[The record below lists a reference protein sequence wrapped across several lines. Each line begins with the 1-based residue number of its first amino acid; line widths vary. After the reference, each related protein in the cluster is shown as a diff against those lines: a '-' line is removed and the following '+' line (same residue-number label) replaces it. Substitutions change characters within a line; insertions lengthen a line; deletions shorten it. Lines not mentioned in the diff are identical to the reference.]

1 MNMLTPS
8 RLFSPSATDSSGQ
21 PKSGQLKSGQPK
33 SDQPSGHSS
42 NNAKHRTPTHG
53 VIIDRHEQPIPLD
66 LQGINSIPALCNLS
80 FNTYRTGHC
89 LASRESGHWR
99 WLATEDVQCEV
110 RRLSLGMLRSGVAPG
125 SRVGLIGDPSPHW
138 LIADLAIMAIGAVT
152 VPLFPTMSAEHLRH
166 AIDHTATR
174 AVIVLGASGWQRIVG
189 ELGRFRVVIV
199 RGAGAIGGRV
209 LGWHDVQAMGDA
221 VSYDDPGLYAR
232 SVAHLR
238 PDDVA
243 TIIHTSG
250 STGLPKGVELTH
262 SNLVMQIRGA
272 AEVFPLAAGRDRA
285 LSCLPLAHVFERVVV
300 YTYVVQGAP
309 VFFADDVKN
318 VGALLREVKPAV
330 IAAVPRLIEKLHARI
345 RTQVAESVVIKRQLG
360 QWALE
365 MANRT
370 ETPAR
375 TTQPLAL
382 RIADR
387 LIYSKLRQAL
397 GGELK
402 YFIVGG
408 AALSSDLQR
417 FLSGVGI
424 PCFTGYGMT
433 EASPVISVN
442 RPGASRIGTVGQA
455 FPGVLIRIAPD
466 GEIQASGTNIMHGYH
481 RDAVATALTM
491 TTDGWLRTG
500 DCGQLDADGFLT
512 ITGRAKELFKTSNGK
527 YVAPVPIEQALV
539 AEAQETGG
547 LIDQVMIVAE
557 GRPCVGALL
566 FADGE
571 AVRRRKQILGFDSL
585 TDEEFLTRPE
595 VATAIQEDLKQVV
608 ERVNSTLDHW
618 QHVRCW
624 HFVTAPP
631 SIDRDELTPTMKLRR
646 HVLMQRY
653 QGLIDRMYAQ
663 RPQVAGGDHG

>member
-1 MNMLTPS
+1 MNMLAPS
-8 RLFSPSATDSSGQ
+8 RFNASTSTPAG
-21 PKSGQLKSGQPK
+21 
-33 SDQPSGHSS
+33 S
-42 NNAKHRTPTHG
+42 NGTKYRTPTHG
-53 VIIDRHEQPIPLD
+53 VVIDHQAPPSRLD
-66 LQGINSIPALCNLS
+66 LSGIGSVPALCDLA
-80 FNTYRTGHC
+80 FNTYRSGHC

-125 SRVGLIGDPSPHW
+125 SRVALIGDPSPHW
-138 LIADLAIMAIGAVT
+138 VIADLAIMAIGAVT

-166 AIDHTATR
+166 AISHTATR
-174 AVIVLGASGWQRIVG
+174 AVIVLGASGWQRVVG

-199 RGAGAIGGRV
+199 RGAGTTGGRV
-209 LGWHDVQAMGDA
+209 LAWHDVQSLGDT
-221 VSYDDPGLYAR
+221 VSYEDPGLYAR

-262 SNLVMQIRGA
+262 RNLVMQIRGA
-272 AEVFPLAAGRDRA
+272 TEVFPLAAGRDRA

-300 YTYVVQGAP
+300 YTYMAQGAP
-309 VFFADDVKN
+309 VYFADDVKN
-318 VGALLREVKPAV
+318 VGALLRDVKPAV

-360 QWALE
+360 HWALE

-370 ETPAR
+370 ETAER
-375 TTQPLAL
+375 STKPLAL

-408 AALSSDLQR
+408 AALSAELQR
-417 FLSGVGI
+417 FLAGVGI

-442 RPGASRIGTVGQA
+442 RPGSNRIGTVGQA
-455 FPGVLIRIAPD
+455 FPGVQIRIAAD
-466 GEIQASGTNIMHGYH
+466 GEIQALGANIMHGYH
-481 RDAVATALTM
+481 ADAAASAQTM
-491 TTDGWLRTG
+491 TPDGWLRTG

-527 YVAPVPIEQALV
+527 YVAPVPLEQALI
-539 AEAQETGG
+539 AEAQEAGG
-547 LIDQVMIVAE
+547 LIDQAMIVAE

-571 AVRRRKQILGFDSL
+571 AVRRRKQLLGFDSL
-585 TDEEFLTRPE
+585 SDSDFLARAE
-595 VATAIQEDLKQVV
+595 IASAIHTELAQVI
-608 ERVNSTLDHW
+608 ERVNASMDHW

-624 HFVTAPP
+624 YFVTVPP

-646 HVLMQRY
+646 HVLTQRY
-653 QGLIDRMYAQ
+653 QVQIDDMYAQ

>member
-1 MNMLTPS
+1 MNMLAPSQSSTPS
-8 RLFSPSATDSSGQ
+8 LSNPSE
-21 PKSGQLKSGQPK
+21 
-33 SDQPSGHSS
+33 S
-42 NNAKHRTPTHG
+42 NHKNSKHRTPTHG
-53 VIIDRHEQPIPLD
+53 VVIDHNVPATPLD
-66 LQGINSIPALCNLS
+66 LRGIGSVPALCDLA
-80 FNTYRTGHC
+80 FNTYRNGHC

-110 RRLSLGMLRSGVAPG
+110 RRLSLGLLRSGVAPG
-125 SRVGLIGDPSPHW
+125 SRVALIGEPSPYW

-152 VPLFPTMSAEHLRH
+152 VPLFPTMSVEHLRH
-166 AIDHTATR
+166 AISHTATR
-174 AVIVLGASGWQRIVG
+174 VVIVLGDSGWQRIVG

-199 RGAGAIGGRV
+199 RGAGTTGGRV
-209 LGWHDVQAMGDA
+209 VAWHDVQALGDT

-262 SNLVMQIRGA
+262 RNLVMQICGA
-272 AEVFPLAAGRDRA
+272 TEVFPLAAGRDRA

-309 VFFADDVKN
+309 VLFADDVKN

-360 QWALE
+360 HWALE

-370 ETPAR
+370 DTPER

-408 AALSSDLQR
+408 AALSPDLQR
-417 FLSGVGI
+417 FLAGVGI

-455 FPGVLIRIAPD
+455 FPGVQIRIAAD
-466 GEIQASGTNIMHGYH
+466 GEIQAFGKNVMRGYH
-481 RDAVATALTM
+481 EDATATAQTM
-491 TTDGWLRTG
+491 TADGWLRTG
-500 DCGQLDADGFLT
+500 DCGHVDAEGFLT

-539 AEAQETGG
+539 ADSQETGG
-547 LIDQVMIVAE
+547 LIDQAMVVAE

-566 FADGE
+566 FADGD
-571 AVRRRKQILGFDSL
+571 AVRRRKQVLGFDSL
-585 TDEEFLTRPE
+585 SDEDFLARPE
-595 VATAIQEDLKQVV
+595 VIAAIQDDLKQGI
-608 ERVNSTLDHW
+608 ERVNATLDHW
-618 QHVRCW
+618 MHVRCW
-624 HFVTAPP
+624 HFVTVPP

-646 HVLMQRY
+646 HVLTQRY
-653 QGLIDRMYAQ
+653 QRLIDRMYDQ